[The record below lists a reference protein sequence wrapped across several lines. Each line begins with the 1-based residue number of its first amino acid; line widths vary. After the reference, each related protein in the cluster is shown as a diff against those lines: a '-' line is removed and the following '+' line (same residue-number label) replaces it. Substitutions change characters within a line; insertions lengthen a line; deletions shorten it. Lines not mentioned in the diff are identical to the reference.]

1 MPDHLLLRATATS
14 NNVADLAVDRP
25 APKKSPPPDDEHPSP
40 IVQPFFASE
49 GANGTLTVWVYDVPA
64 DPAPALTVNDPAL
77 TITTTT
83 PGQNAAPMFV
93 GAAGQAVTVRLSSNG
108 LGSVTVTLVR
118 PDGTTQATT
127 TSSAA
132 SFNMT
137 SQTLGVAGSYTV
149 KINPSGA
156 ATGSI
161 GVRVTTP

>member
-1 MPDHLLLRATATS
+1 MDLKTLTTAGGYTMTL
-14 NNVADLAVDRP
+14 NP
-25 APKKSPPPDDEHPSP
+25 T
-40 IVQPFFASE
+40 
-49 GANGTLTVWVYDVPA
+49 GANTGGVTFTLLDVPA

-83 PGQNAAPMFV
+83 PGQNAAPTFI

-118 PDGTTQATT
+118 PDETTQATT
-127 TSSAA
+127 VSSAA
-132 SFNMT
+132 SFTMT
-137 SQTLGVAGSYTV
+137 SQTLGVAGTYTV